1 VPDAK
6 TSRPGRQGSGALRL
20 DMPVKFLKGVGER
33 RAEQLARLGIET
45 ARDLLWHLPHR
56 YVDASTLTPL
66 ARAQVGQEVACVGR
80 VVAKG
85 VLPTRRGLRIF
96 HAVLRDDSGVLEC
109 VWPGQA
115 FLDRTIVVGQTLLV
129 SGPVRF
135 YHGRQLA
142 PREFVVLG
150 DAAADADPLA
160 GGKVLPVY
168 PATEGLSH
176 KTIRS
181 LIDRHLDGLIELS
194 EEVLPEVLRRT
205 LGLADLREALRAVHR
220 PTSTEH
226 AEWGRR
232 RLAFDEL
239 LDLQLMLIRARALAK
254 RQRSGVAFEIKR
266 ELTSRLKNSLPWS
279 LTDDQQR
286 AIREITG
293 DMTAAERMH
302 RLLMGDVGTGKT
314 VVALFGMMLA
324 LENDYQAALMAP
336 TELLAEQ
343 HAATLERLLAPLDLR
358 PELLLGRM
366 TGSEK
371 AAVRE
376 RLARGQSRL
385 VIGTHALMQ
394 ESVSFKR
401 LGLVVIDEQ
410 HRFGVEQ
417 RAALIGKGAAPD
429 VLLLSAT
436 PIPRSLALTLY
447 GDLDVSTLV
456 QRPPGRGSVRTGVRT
471 PAQRERAL
479 EFMRSECG
487 RGRQAY
493 VVLPVIEESERADL
507 RAATTMA
514 QTLAARWPELQVGLV
529 HGRLKPEER
538 DDVMRRFRAGEL
550 QVLVATTVIEVGIDV
565 PNATI
570 MVIEHPERFGLAQLH
585 QLRGR
590 IGRGAEESYC
600 ILLADG
606 PGLDRLHAFAQ
617 THDGFKIAELDLEER
632 GMGDLIGAR
641 QSGGFEVRHARLPA
655 DTELLS
661 QARALAVRLIE
672 SDPALQRAENQ
683 RLRQRA
689 VSRYPRAVE
698 LFRVG

>member
-1 VPDAK
+1 MPARSAK
-6 TSRPGRQGSGALRL
+6 AAVRL
-20 DMPVKFLKGVGER
+20 DTPVKFLKGVGER
-33 RAEQLARLGIET
+33 RAEALERLGIRT

-56 YVDASTLTPL
+56 YVDASAVTPL
-66 ARAQVGQEVACVGR
+66 AKAELGQEVACVGQ
-80 VVAKG
+80 VMAKG

-96 HAVLRDDSGVLEC
+96 HAVLRDDSGLLEC
-109 VWPGQA
+109 VWPGQP
-115 FLDRTIVVGQTLLV
+115 FLDRTIAIGQTLLV

-135 YHGRQLA
+135 YHGRQMV
-142 PREFVVLG
+142 PREYVVLA
-150 DAAADADPLA
+150 DAVGDADPLTA
-160 GGKVLPVY
+160 GKVLPVY

-176 KTIRS
+176 KVIRS
-181 LIDRHLDGLIELS
+181 LVERHLDALIALS
-194 EEVLPEVLRRT
+194 DEVLPETLRRG
-205 LGLADLREALRAVHR
+205 LGLPELSAALRAVHR
-220 PTSTEH
+220 PGSLDE
-226 AEWGRR
+226 AEQGRR

-239 LDLQLMLIRARALAK
+239 LDLQLMLIRARTVAK
-254 RQRSGVAFEIKR
+254 RHRSGVAFTIKR
-266 ELTSRLKNSLPWS
+266 ELTTRLKQSLPWE

-293 DMTAAERMH
+293 DMTAPERMH

-314 VVALFGMMLA
+314 VVALFAMLLA
-324 LENDYQAALMAP
+324 LENDFQAALMAP

-343 HAATLERLLAPLDLR
+343 HAATLEVLLAQLDLR
-358 PELLLGRM
+358 PEVLLGRQ
-366 TGSEK
+366 TPAQKS
-371 AAVRE
+371 AVRK
-376 RLARGQSRL
+376 RLATGQARL
-385 VIGTHALMQ
+385 AVGTHALLQ
-394 ESVSFKR
+394 EGVSFQR

-429 VLLLSAT
+429 VLLLTAT

-447 GDLDVSTLV
+447 GDLDVSTLR
-456 QRPPGRGSVRTGVRT
+456 QRPPGRGTVRTAVRST
-471 PAQRERAL
+471 GQRERVF
-479 EFMRSECG
+479 EFIRSECAK
-487 RGRQAY
+487 GRQAY

-529 HGRLKPEER
+529 HGRLKAEER
-538 DDVMRRFRAGEL
+538 DEVMRRFRGGEL
-550 QVLVATTVIEVGIDV
+550 PVLVATTVIEVGIDV

-570 MVIEHPERFGLAQLH
+570 MLIEHPDRFGLAQLH

-590 IGRGAEESYC
+590 VGRGAEESYC

-606 PGLDRLHAFAQ
+606 PAPDRLNGFAASQ
-617 THDGFKIAELDLEER
+617 DGFRIAELDLEER

-655 DTELLS
+655 DADLLG
-661 QARALAVRLIE
+661 QARELAIKLIE
-672 SDPALQRAENQ
+672 ADPALQRRENQ
-683 RLRQRA
+683 RLRERA
-689 VSRYPRAVE
+689 VGRYPRAVE

>member
-1 VPDAK
+1 M
-6 TSRPGRQGSGALRL
+6 TSSRTSADRESSAIRL
-20 DMPVKFLKGVGER
+20 DMPVKFLKGIGER
-33 RAEQLARLGIET
+33 RAEQLERLGILT

-56 YVDASTLTPL
+56 YVDASTVTPL
-66 ARAQVGQEVACVGR
+66 ARAEIGQEVACVGR

-115 FLDRTIVVGQTLLV
+115 FLDRTIAVGQTLLV

-142 PREFVVLG
+142 PREYVILSE
-150 DAAADADPLA
+150 ADGEADPLA
-160 GGKVLPVY
+160 AGKVLPVY

-176 KTIRS
+176 RVIRS
-181 LIDRHLDGLIELS
+181 LIDRHLDALIARS
-194 EEVLPEVLRRT
+194 DDPLP
-205 LGLADLREALRAVHR
+205 EALRQAAGLPRLADALHAVHR
-220 PTSTEH
+220 PSSADE
-226 AEWGRR
+226 AERGRR

-239 LDLQLMLIRARALAK
+239 LDLQLMLIRARAVAK
-254 RQRSGVAFEIKR
+254 RQRGGVAFEIR
-266 ELTSRLKNSLPWS
+266 RDLTTRLKQSLPWQ
-279 LTDDQQR
+279 LTGDQQR
-286 AIREITG
+286 ALKEITA
-293 DMTAAERMH
+293 DMTAPDRMH

-314 VVALFGMMLA
+314 VVALFAMLLA
-324 LENDYQAALMAP
+324 VENDFQAVLMAP

-343 HAATLERLLAPLDLR
+343 HAATLGQLLEPLAIR
-358 PELLLGRM
+358 PELLLGRQ
-366 TGSEK
+366 SAAEK
-371 AAVRE
+371 AAVRA
-376 RLARGQSRL
+376 RLASGEARIA
-385 VIGTHALMQ
+385 VGTHALMQ
-394 ESVSFKR
+394 ESVSFRR
-401 LGLVVIDEQ
+401 LGLAVIDEQ

-429 VLLLSAT
+429 VLLLTAT

-447 GDLDVSTLV
+447 GDLDVSTLKE
-456 QRPPGRGSVRTGVRT
+456 RPPGRGSVRTALRG
-471 PAQRERAL
+471 PNQREKVM
-479 EFMRSECG
+479 EFVRQECE

-514 QTLAARWPELQVGLV
+514 QTLAARWPDLEVGLV
-529 HGRLKPEER
+529 HGRLKADQR
-538 DDVMRRFRAGEL
+538 DDTMRRFRAGEL
-550 QVLVATTVIEVGIDV
+550 PVLVATTVIEVGIDV
-565 PNATI
+565 PNATV
-570 MVIEHPERFGLAQLH
+570 MVVEHPERFGLAQLH

-600 ILLADG
+600 VLLGDG
-606 PGLDRLHAFAQ
+606 PGFDRLRAFAATQ
-617 THDGFKIAELDLEER
+617 DGFRIAELDLEER

-641 QSGGFEVRHARLPA
+641 QSGGVELRHARLPV
-655 DTELLS
+655 DEDLLS
-661 QARALAVRLIE
+661 RARDLATRLIDA
-672 SDPALQRAENQ
+672 DPALQRAEYQ
-683 RLRQRA
+683 PLRERA

>member
-1 VPDAK
+1 MPARSAK
-6 TSRPGRQGSGALRL
+6 AAVRL
-20 DMPVKFLKGVGER
+20 DTPVKFLKGVGER
-33 RAEQLARLGIET
+33 RAEALERLGIRT

-56 YVDASTLTPL
+56 YVDASAVTPL
-66 ARAQVGQEVACVGR
+66 AKAELGQEVACVGQ
-80 VVAKG
+80 VMAKG

-96 HAVLRDDSGVLEC
+96 HAVLRDDSGLLEC
-109 VWPGQA
+109 VWPGQP
-115 FLDRTIVVGQTLLV
+115 FLDRTIAIGQTLLV

-135 YHGRQLA
+135 YHGRQMV
-142 PREFVVLG
+142 PREYVVLA
-150 DAAADADPLA
+150 DAVGDADPLTA
-160 GGKVLPVY
+160 GKVLPVY

-176 KTIRS
+176 KVIRS
-181 LIDRHLDGLIELS
+181 LVERHLDALIALS
-194 EEVLPEVLRRT
+194 DEVLPETLRRG
-205 LGLADLREALRAVHR
+205 LGLPELSAALRAVHR
-220 PTSTEH
+220 PGSLDE
-226 AEWGRR
+226 AEQGRR

-239 LDLQLMLIRARALAK
+239 LDLQLMLIRARTVAK
-254 RQRSGVAFEIKR
+254 RHRSGVAFTIKR
-266 ELTSRLKNSLPWS
+266 ELTTRLKQSLPWE

-293 DMTAAERMH
+293 DMIAPERMH

-314 VVALFGMMLA
+314 VVALFAMLLA
-324 LENDYQAALMAP
+324 LENDFQAALMAP

-343 HAATLERLLAPLDLR
+343 HAATLEVLLAQLDLR
-358 PELLLGRM
+358 PEVLLGRQ
-366 TGSEK
+366 TPAQKS
-371 AAVRE
+371 AVRK
-376 RLARGQSRL
+376 RLATGQARL
-385 VIGTHALMQ
+385 AVGTHALLQ
-394 ESVSFKR
+394 EGVSFQR

-429 VLLLSAT
+429 VLLLTAT

-447 GDLDVSTLV
+447 GDLDVSTLR
-456 QRPPGRGSVRTGVRT
+456 QRPPGRGTVRTAVRST
-471 PAQRERAL
+471 GQRERVF
-479 EFMRSECG
+479 EFIRSECAK
-487 RGRQAY
+487 GRQAY

-529 HGRLKPEER
+529 HGRLKAEER
-538 DDVMRRFRAGEL
+538 DEVMRRFRGGEL
-550 QVLVATTVIEVGIDV
+550 PVLVATTVIEVGIDV

-570 MVIEHPERFGLAQLH
+570 MLIEHPDRFGLAQLH

-590 IGRGAEESYC
+590 VGRGAEESYC

-606 PGLDRLHAFAQ
+606 PAPDRLNRFAASQ
-617 THDGFKIAELDLEER
+617 DGFRIAELDLEER

-655 DTELLS
+655 DADLLG
-661 QARALAVRLIE
+661 QARELAIKLIE
-672 SDPALQRAENQ
+672 ADPALQRRENQ
-683 RLRQRA
+683 RLRERA
-689 VSRYPRAVE
+689 VGRYPRAVE